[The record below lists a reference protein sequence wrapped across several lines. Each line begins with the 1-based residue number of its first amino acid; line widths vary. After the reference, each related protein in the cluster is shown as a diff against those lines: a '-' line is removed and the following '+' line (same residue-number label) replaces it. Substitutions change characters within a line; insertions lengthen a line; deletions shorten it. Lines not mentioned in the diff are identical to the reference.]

1 MCECVCV
8 CMCVC
13 VCESV
18 CVVRVSVCVCTE
30 SRGGIL
36 ARANTGVSTETKGVW
51 QVAY

>member
-8 CMCVC
+8 CMCVG

-18 CVVRVSVCVCTE
+18 CGVRVSVCVCTE